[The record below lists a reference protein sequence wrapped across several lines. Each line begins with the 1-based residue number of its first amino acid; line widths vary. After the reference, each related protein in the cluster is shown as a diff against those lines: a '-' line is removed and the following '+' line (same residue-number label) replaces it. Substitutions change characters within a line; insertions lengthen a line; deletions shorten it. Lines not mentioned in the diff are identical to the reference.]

1 MPHAHKHAQMTPAS
15 LARSLDTT
23 DRVQTAHSMP
33 KYTEKRKP
41 GKRPLMIFASVRRGP
56 RSCNRWANQDA
67 HTRVSSPRHTYSQRM
82 ADPRP
87 TVRPSRGRPVGRGL
101 AARAALSGATNAGST
116 GKAKWR
122 HALLRFL
129 CLPHAYKHV
138 LITTSKPTALHSLK
152 LRYTEQRTQNVQV
165 HLKTKSRQKATL
177 VFCTCE
183 SRPPFLQPMGKS
195 KHTCTRELTR
205 HP

>member
-15 LARSLDTT
+15 LARSL
-23 DRVQTAHSMP
+23 QTAHSMP

-82 ADPRP
+82 AD
-87 TVRPSRGRPVGRGL
+87 RPSRGGPS
-101 AARAALSGATNAGST
+101 AAGSRRARLSRAQQT
-116 GKAKWR
+116 QAAPAKR
-122 HALLRFL
+122 NGSMLYFDFYVYHMLTNT
-129 CLPHAYKHV
+129 CVNHHTQAYSYTV
-138 LITTSKPTALHSLK
+138 S